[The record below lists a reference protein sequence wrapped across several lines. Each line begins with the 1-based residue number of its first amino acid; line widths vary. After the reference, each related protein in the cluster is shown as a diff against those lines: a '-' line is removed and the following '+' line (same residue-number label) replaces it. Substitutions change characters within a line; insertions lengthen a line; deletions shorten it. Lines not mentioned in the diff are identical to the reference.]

1 MKYDNQVSFLMRKQ
15 RVCLVPTMTSPSL
28 ASPCATNEKLTQA
41 AEPFWRYHTGKG
53 NLACTDSKMIQ
64 QKNQTLKFAWN
75 PRLAR

>member
-1 MKYDNQVSFLMRKQ
+1 MRKQ
-15 RVCLVPTMTSPSL
+15 MLCLVPTVTSPSL
-28 ASPCATNEKLTQA
+28 ASPCGTNEKLAQTP
-41 AEPFWRYHTGKG
+41 EPFWLSHASKG